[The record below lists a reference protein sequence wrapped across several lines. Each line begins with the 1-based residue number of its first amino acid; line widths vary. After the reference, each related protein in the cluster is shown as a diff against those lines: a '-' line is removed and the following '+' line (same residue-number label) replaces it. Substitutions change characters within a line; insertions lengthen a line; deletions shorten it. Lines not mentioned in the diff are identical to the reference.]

1 MKYCFYPPD
10 SIPPTMQ
17 SPAASNVGKDDVEG
31 RPDNTATQFNDYT
44 IRITFIRKVFL
55 IVTAQLCVVSAVVA
69 LFTFNEYVKNHVRQD
84 RTVQLLAFLFYFSS
98 VLAISFNEE
107 VRRRYP
113 VNFVFL
119 GILTISLAI
128 MAGTIASLVRSEA
141 VMIAAAVTCLTCLL
155 VSVLAA
161 YVKFDLTELL
171 FPMFVIGIGLCV
183 YGIVLMI
190 FHASYGI
197 STVAHALY
205 SALIIIFFLMYLAI
219 DIQLIMGNK
228 KYNLSP
234 EEYILAAML
243 LYVDIIQIFINFLSL
258 FNMEFETN

>member
-1 MKYCFYPPD
+1 MKCYFYPPD
-10 SIPPTMQ
+10 SNPPTMQ

-31 RPDNTATQFNDYT
+31 RLDNATIQFNDNT
-44 IRITFIRKVFL
+44 IRTTFIRKVFL
-55 IVTAQLCVVSAVVA
+55 ILTAQLCVVSAVVA
-69 LFTFNEYVKNHVRQD
+69 LFTFNEYVKNYVRQD
-84 RTVQLLAFLFYFSS
+84 RSVQLFAFLFYFAS

-107 VRRRYP
+107 IRRRFP
-113 VNFVFL
+113 INFVLL
-119 GILTISLAI
+119 GILTVSLAI
-128 MAGTIASLVRSEA
+128 MAGTIASLVKSEA

-190 FHASYGI
+190 FHVSYGI
-197 STVAHALY
+197 SAAAHALY

-243 LYVDIIQIFINFLSL
+243 LYVDIIQIFINLLSL
-258 FNMEFETN
+258 LNMDRN